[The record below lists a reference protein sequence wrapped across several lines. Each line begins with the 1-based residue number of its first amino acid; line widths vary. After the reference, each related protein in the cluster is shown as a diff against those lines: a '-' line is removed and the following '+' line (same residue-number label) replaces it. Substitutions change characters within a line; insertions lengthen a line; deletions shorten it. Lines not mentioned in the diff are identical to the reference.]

1 MSGGYLSGGNC
12 PGGNCPGGNCPDT
25 GRSNMADKQNVSEFL
40 RFQSQIISKW
50 GELPKLYLFLV
61 KLMVQAYIIFKI
73 AVLHSHVAKKNGR
86 FNKAEKRKASIF
98 LHFQTQTIS
107 KWGELPKFC
116 LFLVKIGLQDSTI
129 FKMALLYSLVAI
141 KNGGFNMAD
150 TTAACIF
157 GSS

>member
-1 MSGGYLSGGNC
+1 
-12 PGGNCPGGNCPDT
+12 
-25 GRSNMADKQNVSEFL
+25 MADKQNVSEFL

-50 GELPKLYLFLV
+50 GELLKLYLFLV
-61 KLMVQAYIIFKI
+61 KLMVQA
-73 AVLHSHVAKKNGR
+73 LHYFQDCRTPQPCCK
-86 FNKAEKRKASIF
+86 EKWRIQYGQKASIF

-107 KWGELPKFC
+107 KCPGGELPKFC
-116 LFLVKIGLQDSTI
+116 YFLVKIELQDSTI
-129 FKMALLYSLVAI
+129 FKMALLYSLAAM